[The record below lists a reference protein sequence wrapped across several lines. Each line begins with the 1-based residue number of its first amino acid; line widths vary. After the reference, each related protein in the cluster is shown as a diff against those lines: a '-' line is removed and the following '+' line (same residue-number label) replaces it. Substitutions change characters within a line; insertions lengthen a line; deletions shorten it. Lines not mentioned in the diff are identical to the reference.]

1 MISIVIAA
9 LYMDRSNRKAF
20 IQKKLLQVSAIYLS
34 LTLTSLTIMLTFS
47 HSFLSTSQVLTK
59 QREETLVQQKQ
70 EQESLLNSMFPRAI
84 AKNLIAKQAEE
95 SRNFEASLDNLRST
109 SIIRK
114 QVSSSSSLF
123 LSLK

>member
-1 MISIVIAA
+1 MISIFIAA

-47 HSFLSTSQVLTK
+47 HYFLSTSQVLTK

>member
-1 MISIVIAA
+1 
-9 LYMDRSNRKAF
+9 MDRSNRKAF

-47 HSFLSTSQVLTK
+47 HYFLSTSQVLTK